1 MIVNGPFTVP
11 DGHKL
16 ASMVVYVY
24 FNPRYVSKPL
34 LLHLPNWVARS
45 ESLSP
50 RVVIASHSLTSRQSS
65 YNFKLADSALHKSG
79 VILIK
84 GHSSLFAKVI
94 GKAATNSYYLT
105 PYHSMEAGRY
115 KIDVVVTYRSAAWL
129 EVSHYILP
137 VLVFLSQYILM
148 LNRPL

>member
-24 FNPRYVSKPL
+24 FNPRYVSKTL
-34 LLHLPNWVARS
+34 LLHLPNWVAKS
-45 ESLSP
+45 ESSP
-50 RVVIASHSLTSRQSS
+50 RVAIASHSLTSRKSS

-94 GKAATNSYYLT
+94 GEAATNSYFLA
-105 PYHSMEAGRY
+105 PYHSMEAGRN
-115 KIDVVVTYRSAAWL
+115 KIDVFVTYRSAAWL
-129 EVSHYILP
+129 EVSHYTLP
-137 VLVFLSQYILM
+137 VLVFLSQY
-148 LNRPL
+148 NVC